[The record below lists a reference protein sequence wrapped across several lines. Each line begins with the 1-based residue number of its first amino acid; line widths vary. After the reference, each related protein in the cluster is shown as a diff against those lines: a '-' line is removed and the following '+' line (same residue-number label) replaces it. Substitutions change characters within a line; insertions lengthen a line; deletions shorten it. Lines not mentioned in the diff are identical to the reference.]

1 MFSFCLF
8 SFAWQVKGEKGD
20 RGRDGTPGPPGPL
33 PSPDE
38 LMKYYNMGS
47 RQGPPGPPGRPGLSI
62 IGAPGEPGV
71 AQFYSADASFM
82 GKPGLFF

>member
-1 MFSFCLF
+1 
-8 SFAWQVKGEKGD
+8 
-20 RGRDGTPGPPGPL
+20 
-33 PSPDE
+33 
-38 LMKYYNMGS
+38 MKYYNAGS

-82 GKPGLFF
+82 GGKPGESYVYLYR

>member
-1 MFSFCLF
+1 
-8 SFAWQVKGEKGD
+8 
-20 RGRDGTPGPPGPL
+20 
-33 PSPDE
+33 
-38 LMKYYNMGS
+38 MKYYTMGS

-82 GKPGLFF
+82 GKPGEIFINFC